1 MKKIFAMAIVAIAA
15 VSANASTVEA
25 TWEAEPAATH
35 PIPPVEVAAEPA
47 AWTPEAGYPAAW
59 SPVTAEPEACH
70 PEAGFPV
77 AWSPVAAEPVA
88 THPIP
93 PVEVAAEPVA
103 WQPEAGFPVA
113 CHPESF
119 PVGSWPKEPVKVLA

>member
-25 TWEAEPAATH
+25 TWEAEPA
-35 PIPPVEVAAEPA
+35 
-47 AWTPEAGYPAAW
+47 
-59 SPVTAEPEACH
+59 
-70 PEAGFPV
+70 
-77 AWSPVAAEPVA
+77 A